1 MQYLRVISSGARSWR
16 LRHTG
21 TGGPNMFSFLSRC
34 MKAPKGLQVVITLL
48 CACIGL
54 TASQNHTCRCSS
66 ENHRTSQ
73 SNCRFR
79 DGETPQTRFEAAG
92 SQNIGHT
99 DSACDRV
106 CRACLHSLTYK
117 TVGSSSQGCAILG
130 AKRARLPDMSFRGH
144 IKQTDRLC
152 SSPLRAPPSIT
163 S

>member
-1 MQYLRVISSGARSWR
+1 MTSCARFWR
-16 LRHTG
+16 LCYISTG
-21 TGGPNMFSFLSRC
+21 SLDMFSFSNKC
-34 MKAPKGLQVVITLL
+34 MKAPKGLQAAITLL

-73 SNCRFR
+73 SNCRFT
-79 DGETPQTRFEAAG
+79 DGETPQTLFEAAG
-92 SQNIGHT
+92 SQNIRHK
-99 DSACDRV
+99 DSACDKV
-106 CRACLHSLTYK
+106 CGACLHSLTYK
-117 TVGSSSQGCAILG
+117 TVGSSSQGCTILG
-130 AKRARLPDMSFRGH
+130 AKRARLPDMSFRGR